1 MIHRSIRS
9 LSWFVLITVV
19 VLARMAE
26 AVEYRSFTNESGK
39 VISARVV
46 QYDAEG
52 GRVQLELK
60 NFNKAWIPLSDLSE
74 ADQAYIRELISPTTK
89 TSKAKSESKALSEKE
104 IETIAEQYVEALE
117 TGDFEAINS
126 LFYKPLSSQS
136 ISLYN
141 RKSNFLKKVK
151 LGRVEGN
158 NIAIKTQNRFTDH
171 GPLGFEGWLQ
181 LTYEGKI
188 KYCPLIAPH
197 PVEEAVQLV
206 EVLFESENPLAA
218 PTLDNL
224 GIPTFG
230 LRNGSSK
237 DQVRKCRVQI
247 YDWLIDNGGAY
258 DNSEPKLF
266 LPKKQMKIVERE
278 LKSF

>member
-9 LSWFVLITVV
+9 LPWFVLITVI

-46 QYDAEG
+46 QYDAEE

-60 NFNKAWIPLSDLSE
+60 NFKKAWIALSDLSE
-74 ADQAYIRELISPTTK
+74 ADQAYIRELNSPTAK

-104 IETIAEQYVEALE
+104 IVTIAEQYVEALE
-117 TGDFEAINS
+117 KGDFEAIER

-136 ISLYN
+136 LSLHK
-141 RKSNFLKKVK
+141 RKSNFIKKIK

-158 NIAIKTQNRFTDH
+158 NIAIKTQTRFTDH

-181 LTYEGKI
+181 LTYEGEI

-206 EVLFESENPLAA
+206 EVLFESENPLVA
-218 PTLDNL
+218 PPLKNL
-224 GIPTFG
+224 NIPIFG
-230 LRNGSSK
+230 LRSGLSK

-247 YDWLIDNGGAY
+247 RDWLIDNGGAY
-258 DNSEPKLF
+258 DNSDPKLF